1 MEGRRADAQRS
12 EQERVVF
19 RRVDPEQ
26 RRLRHPAQRPL
37 DVGGGMENMLW
48 VVNSPRVVRQENLQE
63 NLQSLLAP
71 LPSQTHVP
79 NKDNKDKVFEA
90 AVFLYNT
97 NRDGNSERAKL
108 AANLFRNSLGTN
120 AKIADVMLDNDTL
133 RIKLVRPFQVV
144 SGVIADFQLVSVC
157 KQGYTATRPTHVLE
171 TFTQLTDLDS
181 WLPVEQYGPQLRT
194 RMYDTINAHTWVP
207 VREMQ
212 LVTTTHPVLQVR

>member
-48 VVNSPRVVRQENLQE
+48 VVNSPRVVRQENLQ
-63 NLQSLLAP
+63 SLLAP

-79 NKDNKDKVFEA
+79 NKDKVFEA
-90 AVFLYNT
+90 AVFLYKT
-97 NRDGNSERAKL
+97 NGDGNSERAKL
-108 AANLFRNSLGTN
+108 AANLLLKSLGTN
-120 AKIADVMLDNDTL
+120 AKIAVEDVMLDNDTL
-133 RIKLVRPFQVV
+133 HIKLVRQWQGIQGY
-144 SGVIADFQLVSVC
+144 SSIEDYQWVSVC
-157 KQGYTATRPTHVLE
+157 KQGYTATP
-171 TFTQLTDLDS
+171 
-181 WLPVEQYGPQLRT
+181 
-194 RMYDTINAHTWVP
+194 
-207 VREMQ
+207 EMQ

>member
-48 VVNSPRVVRQENLQE
+48 VVNSPRVVRQENLQ
-63 NLQSLLAP
+63 SLLAP

-97 NRDGNSERAKL
+97 NRDGKHSERAKL
-108 AANLFRNSLGTN
+108 AANLLRNSLGTN